1 MRKLKIIKPLFE
13 NYTTVD
19 EPIVRL
25 ASNYQL
31 YLIGGTAI
39 DMLCRHYSINN
50 NRNRSNNDID
60 FLSFATNLSK
70 TQEYVNKLMHLY
82 NFRKDIESSYMI
94 TMNNSNVGVDVDI
107 LIDYDS
113 SNLEYST
120 TVNGILVMSPCYM
133 VYNKLD
139 RYLNSTNE
147 ERKKIDIA
155 DIETLLKIMD
165 KIGESEFSKL
175 ESIIAKNLNGNDM
188 IDVLNGLIEKLLYWN

>member
-39 DMLCRHYSINN
+39 DMLCRHYGISN

-70 TQEYVNKLMHLY
+70 TQECVNKLMHLY

-113 SNLEYST
+113 SNLEYGM

-147 ERKKIDIA
+147 ERKKVDIA

-175 ESIIAKNLNGNDM
+175 ETMIAKNLSGSDM
-188 IDVLNGLIEKLLYWN
+188 IDVLNGLIEKLL

>member
-1 MRKLKIIKPLFE
+1 MRKLNIIKPLFE

-39 DMLCRHYSINN
+39 DMLCRHYDISN

-113 SNLEYST
+113 NNLEYGI

-133 VYNKLD
+133 VYSKLD

-147 ERKKIDIA
+147 ERRKIDIA

-175 ESIIAKNLNGNDM
+175 ESIIAKNLNGSDM
-188 IDVLNGLIEKLLYWN
+188 VDVLNGLIEKLL

>member
-39 DMLCRHYSINN
+39 DMLCRHYGISN

-60 FLSFATNLSK
+60 FLSFAVNLSR
-70 TQEYVNKLMHLY
+70 TQEYVEELMY
-82 NFRKDIESSYMI
+82 QYGFTKDIDSDYMI
-94 TMNNSNVGVDVDI
+94 TAFNNDVGVDVDI
-107 LIDYDS
+107 LIDYDN
-113 SNLEYST
+113 SNLEYGMT
-120 TVNGILVMSPCYM
+120 INGILVMSPCYM

-139 RYLNSTNE
+139 RYLSSTNE
-147 ERKKIDIA
+147 ERRRIDIA

-175 ESIIAKNLNGNDM
+175 ESIIARSLRSSSM
-188 IDVLNGLIEKLLYWN
+188 VDVLNGLIEKLL

>member
-39 DMLCRHYSINN
+39 DMLCRHYGISN

-60 FLSFATNLSK
+60 FLSFAVNLSR
-70 TQEYVNKLMHLY
+70 TQEYVEELMY
-82 NFRKDIESSYMI
+82 QYGFTKGIDSKYMI
-94 TMNNSNVGVDVDI
+94 TATNHDAGVDVDI

-113 SNLEYST
+113 NNPEYGT

-133 VYNKLD
+133 VYSKLD
-139 RYLNSTNE
+139 RYLNSINE
-147 ERKKIDIA
+147 ERRKIDIA

-165 KIGESEFSKL
+165 KIGESEFARL
-175 ESIIAKNLNGNDM
+175 ETMIAKNLNGSDM
-188 IDVLNGLIEKLLYWN
+188 VDVLNGLIEKLL

>member
-39 DMLCRHYSINN
+39 DMLCRHYGISN

-113 SNLEYST
+113 SNLEYGT
-120 TVNGILVMSPCYM
+120 TVNGTLVMSPCYM

-188 IDVLNGLIEKLLYWN
+188 IDVLNGLIEKLL